1 MPPPRARARRRK
13 LFVIVAESFPISYL
27 IRACPV
33 PRGEC
38 GSAGIYDLIVRARS
52 KLSKSRSQR
61 QDDPG
66 RGEHARQVVP
76 AGMEEKKALHAP
88 RDLREFRG
96 DEEGEREDESDG

>member
-1 MPPPRARARRRK
+1 MPPARARARRK
-13 LFVIVAESFPISYL
+13 LFVIVGIVSYKL
-27 IRACPV
+27 SDSRACV